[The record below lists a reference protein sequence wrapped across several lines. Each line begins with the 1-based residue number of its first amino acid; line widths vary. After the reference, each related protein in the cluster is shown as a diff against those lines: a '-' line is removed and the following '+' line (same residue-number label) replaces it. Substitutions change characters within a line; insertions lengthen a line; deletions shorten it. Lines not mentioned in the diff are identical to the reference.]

1 MTYSRTRL
9 ALFAALLIAALVIV
23 GFLYSN
29 AHKSASVAP
38 GTTASAATTASDD
51 DDSEDGSADQEPA
64 DGTAPT
70 IAAIPAGPIPG
81 NTPAVKSV
89 RSPDRVVTDL
99 NLAPGQCKARI
110 IDAAA
115 GLYLPDPACT
125 PGAIDPTVTQENLA
139 STICKSGY
147 TATVR
152 APASDT
158 NKTKALSL
166 SQYGQTR
173 ASTTEYD
180 HLISLQLGGTNAVSN
195 LWPEPNRAG
204 APGTTNP
211 KDSIETRLN
220 KAVCAHKVTLAAA
233 QKAIATNW
241 VTAEK
246 DLGL

>member
-1 MTYSRTRL
+1 M
-9 ALFAALLIAALVIV
+9 
-23 GFLYSN
+23 
-29 AHKSASVAP
+29 
-38 GTTASAATTASDD
+38 
-51 DDSEDGSADQEPA
+51 
-64 DGTAPT
+64 
-70 IAAIPAGPIPG
+70 
-81 NTPAVKSV
+81 KSV

-115 GLYLPDPACT
+115 GLCLPDPACT

-158 NKTKALSL
+158 NKTKALEPV
-166 SQYGQTR
+166 TVR
-173 ASTTEYD
+173 ADPCIHYRIRPPD
-180 HLISLQLGGTNAVSN
+180 LAPARRHQRRLQPLARTQLRRSARHHQPQGLARDPAEQGR
-195 LWPEPNRAG
+195 LRAQGHPRCG
-204 APGTTNP
+204 AEGDP
-211 KDSIETRLN
+211 
-220 KAVCAHKVTLAAA
+220 
-233 QKAIATNW
+233 NW

>member
-1 MTYSRTRL
+1 MTFSRSRL
-9 ALFAALLIAALVIV
+9 ALLVAALIAALVVV
-23 GFLYSN
+23 GFLYTN
-29 AHKSASVAP
+29 AQKHQSAAP
-38 GTTASAATTASDD
+38 GPTASSAPAAQGDDEDSTEGKDTA
-51 DDSEDGSADQEPA
+51 DGSA
-64 DGTAPT
+64 PT
-70 IAAIPAGPIPG
+70 VQAIPAGPLPG
-81 NTPAVKSV
+81 NATAVKTVHSPNSV
-89 RSPDRVVTDL
+89 AIDL

-125 PGAIDPTVTQENLA
+125 PGAVDPAVTQDNLA

-147 TATVR
+147 TTTVR

-158 NKTKALSL
+158 DKTKALSL
-166 SQYGQTR
+166 TQYGQTR

-211 KDSIETRLN
+211 KDAIETRLN

-246 DLGL
+246 DVGL

>member
-1 MTYSRTRL
+1 MTYSRSRL
-9 ALFAALLIAALVIV
+9 ARFAALLIAALVVV
-23 GFLYSN
+23 GFLYTN
-29 AHKSASVAP
+29 AQKHQSAAP
-38 GTTASAATTASDD
+38 APTASAAPSAQGDD
-51 DDSEDGSADQEPA
+51 EDSTEGQDSA

-70 IAAIPAGPIPG
+70 IAAIPAGPQAG
-81 NTPAVKSV
+81 TATAVKAVHSPNSV
-89 RSPDRVVTDL
+89 AVDL
-99 NLAPGQCKARI
+99 SLAPGQCKARTV
-110 IDAAA
+110 DAAA

-125 PGAIDPTVTQENLA
+125 PGAVDPAVTQDNLA
-139 STICKSGY
+139 ATICKSGY
-147 TATVR
+147 TTTVR

-158 NKTKALSL
+158 GKTKALSL

-211 KDSIETRLN
+211 KDAIETRLN
-220 KAVCAHKVTLAAA
+220 KAVCTHKVTLAAA
-233 QKAIATNW
+233 QKAIAANW